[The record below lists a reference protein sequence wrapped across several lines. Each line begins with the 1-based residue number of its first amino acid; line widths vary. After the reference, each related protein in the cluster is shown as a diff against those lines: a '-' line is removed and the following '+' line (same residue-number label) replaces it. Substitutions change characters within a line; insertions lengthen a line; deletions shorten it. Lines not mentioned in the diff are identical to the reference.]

1 MKQSLK
7 LLVPLLLSGC
17 TTIGAPGSTLDRNLN
32 LKYSN
37 EFGDQYCPTS
47 GAVLVGTGVGV
58 ATGIITSA
66 SLATGVGIIA
76 GGTLWLMAQNYEQT
90 CKSPEPT

>member
-1 MKQSLK
+1 MKLSLK
-7 LLVPLLLSGC
+7 LLVVLLLSGC

-32 LKYSN
+32 LKYSY
-37 EFGDQYCPTS
+37 EYGDQYCPTS
-47 GAVLVGTGVGV
+47 GALLVGTGVGV